1 MEGLIMGLKK
11 LCSKCNKVIKY
22 GTTRCNECEAKHN
35 EQKKSD
41 YKYYDLNIRGKDT
54 HDFYNSPA
62 WKKVKK
68 AIRVRDNGG
77 MCVMCMKENRIKFA
91 DLVHHIDPIKD
102 NYDKRLSY
110 SNLICLCNKH
120 HKQVHA
126 VYDTNEANKSIMQ
139 KKLVNMIK
147 TSKEEF

>member
-1 MEGLIMGLKK
+1 MALKK
-11 LCSKCNKVIKY
+11 LCSKCNKVIEYGMVRCKQCETKY
-22 GTTRCNECEAKHN
+22 N

-41 YKYYDLNIRGKDT
+41 YKYYDDNVRDKGT

-68 AIRVRDNGG
+68 AIKVRDNGLCI
-77 MCVMCMKENRIKFA
+77 MCLKENKYTLS
-91 DLVHHIDPIKD
+91 DMVHHIEPLKE
-102 NYDKRLSY
+102 NNEKKLSY
-110 SNLICLCNKH
+110 GNLISLCNRH

-139 KKLVNMIK
+139 KKLINIIK